1 MQLKV
6 IFKDGNVQLVDG
18 VLVIDISHF
27 RHDESIIFYTAAGVI
42 TFNNVFSIEFI
53 L

>member
-1 MQLKV
+1 MQIKV

-27 RHDESIIFYTAAGVI
+27 RHDESVIFYTAAGVI
-42 TFNNVFSIEFI
+42 NFYNVFSIEFVI
-53 L
+53 